1 MLMSRHIAPLGLLLI
16 LLSCNEE
23 TALNPLECRIQTF
36 ARKNTRESVAVT
48 YELRASGEYQ
58 LNWWYYYGPQG
69 RVNVENPQSPLIVT
83 VTLGPNDSIYAG
95 ARGRVTEGS
104 FRVSY
109 RAVAADTLFEA
120 SDLCIQNLNATPI
133 LP

>member
-1 MLMSRHIAPLGLLLI
+1 MNMSRHIAPLGLLLI
-16 LLSCNEE
+16 LFSCADE

-58 LNWWYYYGPQG
+58 LNRWYYYGPQG
-69 RVNVENPQSPLIVT
+69 RVSVENPQPPLIVT

-104 FRVSY
+104 LRVSY

-120 SDLCIQNLNATPI
+120 ADLCTQNLNATPI